1 MKTNY
6 LFPHRFRTVSGA
18 LFVLSLAALI
28 LFMSIGNT
36 EDFTVPVFAI
46 VGAEDLMG
54 PHKYF
59 TVIENPVMDE
69 IIILA
74 LISSGIVFGF
84 SKEKHEDE
92 MVASIRL
99 NSLAWATIANYG
111 ILFFC
116 YLFVYGLPFFNILL
130 HAMLSQLVI
139 FVLLFR
145 YKMYRFYNFGQDEE

>member
-6 LFPHRFRTVSGA
+6 LFPHRFRTLSGA
-18 LFVLSLAALI
+18 LFVLSLAALV
-28 LFMSIGNT
+28 LFMFLDNP
-36 EDFTVPVFAI
+36 EDFTLPVFAI
-46 VGAEDLMG
+46 VGSEDLMG
-54 PHKYF
+54 PHEYF
-59 TVIENPVMDE
+59 TVIANPVMDE
-69 IIILA
+69 IVILM
-74 LISSGIVFGF
+74 LIASGIVFGF

-99 NSLAWATIANYG
+99 NSLAWATIANYA

-116 YLFVYGLPFFNILL
+116 YLFIYGLPFFNILL

-145 YKMYRFYNFGQDEE
+145 YKMYRFYNSGHEE